1 MDLDFR
7 TSIALVG
14 LSVLLM
20 VAGPIAVLVDRLA
33 ARVRRRREAATAGG
47 ATPYRAVEAK
57 SVDPS
62 LAENRR
68 LRRSLAATRVVAL
81 APLAAAAAGLVT
93 GAAPDESPARDAPA
107 PSASAWPFDVRHNR
121 VAAIGQRF
129 DYAGGADGYQVG
141 FEFSGVP
148 AIAGRVWDVDQALL
162 DLRVRARVIVGQT
175 PRTEGIWVDG
185 VLSGTTAPIFRVA
198 SPATQDVSDRNT
210 AFTDALF
217 ACCREREGDLMVRL
231 YQVLQGSTVT
241 PRAALADGRL
251 DVVIAD
257 DVEVRSARL
266 HLCQR
271 DVTDNCIDLPAI
283 PLPAGG
289 AGPRR

>member
-1 MDLDFR
+1 MDLDYR

-20 VAGPIAVLVDRLA
+20 VAGPIAVLVDRLV

-47 ATPYRAVEAK
+47 STPYRAVEAK
-57 SVDPS
+57 PVDPS

-81 APLAAAAAGLVT
+81 APLAAAAAGLLT
-93 GAAPDESPARDAPA
+93 EASPDESPARDAPA
-107 PSASAWPFDVRHNR
+107 PSASGWPFDVRRNR

-129 DYAGGADGYQVG
+129 DYADGADGYQVG

-148 AIAGRVWDVDQALL
+148 PIAGRVWDVDQALL

-198 SPATQDVSDRNT
+198 SLVDEDVSDRNT

-266 HLCQR
+266 HLCQW
-271 DVTDNCIDLPAI
+271 DITDNCIDLPAI

-289 AGPRR
+289 AGPR